1 MRKPGYN
8 LALAGLLLC
17 FIVVILGAYTRL
29 VHAGLGCPDWPGC
42 YGFLT
47 VPQSDHAL
55 ETAQLRF
62 PDDPVEAFKA
72 WAEMIHRYA
81 AGTLGLLI
89 LGLAVI
95 GIRQRRDPGYPTG
108 LCVGL
113 LALVVC
119 QALFGMW
126 TVTLKLWP
134 QVVTAHLLG
143 GFATLSLLLLLVLR
157 LSGRLPALHPTR
169 SLTRLRLLA
178 RFALA
183 VVILQIMLGGW
194 TSTNYA
200 AVACIDLPTCHGEW
214 WPEMDFH
221 TGFNLLHQE
230 IGPNYL
236 GGMLEGPGRTAIH
249 FTHRLGA
256 LLTTFV
262 VLLLGWQLW
271 RARLHGLALLL
282 CLALTAQVGLGIT
295 NVLAALR
302 LAVAVAHNGM
312 AALLLLCTLAV
323 NYRVRAPA
331 TVRVRLE
338 AFHEHVGAVAGRD
351 VLIVIVCRA

>member
-256 LLTTFV
+256 LITTFV

-295 NVLAALR
+295 NVLAALP

-331 TVRVRLE
+331 AVRVRLE
-338 AFHEHVGAVAGRD
+338 ARPRRSLASHA
-351 VLIVIVCRA
+351 

>member
-295 NVLAALR
+295 NVLAALP

-323 NYRVRAPA
+323 NYRVRAPT

-338 AFHEHVGAVAGRD
+338 ARPRRSLASHA
-351 VLIVIVCRA
+351 

>member
-282 CLALTAQVGLGIT
+282 CLALTTQVGLGIT
-295 NVLAALR
+295 NVLAALP

-323 NYRVRAPA
+323 NYRVRAPT

-338 AFHEHVGAVAGRD
+338 ARPRRSLASHA
-351 VLIVIVCRA
+351 